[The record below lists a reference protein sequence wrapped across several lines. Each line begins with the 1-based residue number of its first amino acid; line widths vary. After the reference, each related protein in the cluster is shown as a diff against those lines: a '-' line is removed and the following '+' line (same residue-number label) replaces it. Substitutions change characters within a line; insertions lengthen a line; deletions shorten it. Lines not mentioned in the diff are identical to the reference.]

1 MINKIVQTM
10 AEAMA
15 GIRDGAVVLIGG
27 FGSIGQPN
35 ALIEGLIEQGAKD
48 LTVVANNA
56 GVGHAGLARL
66 MEVGRVRK
74 IICSYPRTS
83 DPVVFEELYR
93 AGKIELEVMPQGTLA
108 ERMRAAGA
116 GIPAFYT
123 PTAVGTKL
131 AEGKEVRD
139 FRGRKYVLEEALF
152 GDVALI
158 EAWQADRW
166 GNLTYRSSARNFNPV
181 MAMAA
186 RVDDRAGP
194 ARRRARR
201 ARSRA
206 RRHAG
211 NFRQPR
217 RPRAVR
223 RTDGD
228 LTESAEHETPAK
240 PLRLQTVDAAT
251 KSPRA
256 PRTTSQKAG
265 TSISASAFRCC
276 CRTTSRRSAR

>member
-1 MINKIVQTM
+1 MINKIVQNM

-15 GIRDGAVVLIGG
+15 GIRDDSLVLIGG

-48 LTVVANNA
+48 LTVVAYNA
-56 GVGHAGLARL
+56 GVGHNGLARL

-93 AGKIELEVMPQGTLA
+93 AGRIELEVMPQGTMA

-123 PTAVGTKL
+123 PTSVGTLL
-131 AEGKEVRD
+131 AEGKELRE
-139 FRGRKYVLEEALF
+139 FSGRQYVLETALA

-158 EAWQADRW
+158 EAWEADRW

-186 RVDDRAGP
+186 KLTIAQAQHIVDLGALDPEKVPTPGIFVQRVVHVPYGEP
-194 ARRRARR
+194 
-201 ARSRA
+201 
-206 RRHAG
+206 
-211 NFRQPR
+211 
-217 RPRAVR
+217 
-223 RTDGD
+223 
-228 LTESAEHETPAK
+228 
-240 PLRLQTVDAAT
+240 TVT
-251 KSPRA
+251 
-256 PRTTSQKAG
+256 
-265 TSISASAFRCC
+265 
-276 CRTTSRRSAR
+276 